1 MQDDNPS
8 FDYIIIGAGTAGCLM
23 ANRLS
28 ADASKRVLLIE
39 AGRKDDYHWIHI
51 PVGYLYCIGNPR
63 TDWLYSTEP
72 DAGLNGRAL
81 RYPRGKTLGGCSS
94 INGMIYMRG
103 QARDYDA
110 WAELTGDASWRWD
123 NALPYF
129 KLHENHYKGADAL
142 HGASGVVPELLQDK
156 TSPYQKLL
164 RHHTA
169 GGEWR
174 VEKQRLRWD
183 ILDAF
188 SDAAVQAGIPAT
200 DDFNRGNNEGV
211 GYFEVNQKSGW
222 RWNTAKAF
230 LRPMCYGRPNFELWN
245 NAQVCKLVVQ
255 AQPDGSK
262 RCTGVEVWTGSERLT
277 VLATRDSGKDRGLIG
292 EVILCAGSIGSPQIL
307 QLSGIG
313 PGALLQQHGVAVVH
327 DLPGVGAN
335 LQDHLQIRS
344 VYKIHDSAGASGKAL
359 SLNTMTQTLL
369 GKARI
374 GLEYALKRTGP
385 MSMAPSQLGAF
396 TRSSPDQKYPNI
408 EYHVQPLSLDAFG
421 EPLHSFNAFTAS
433 VCNLNPTSRGTV
445 HIKSPH
451 FEDAPAIAPN
461 YLSTPEDRQVAA
473 DSLRVT
479 RKIVSQS
486 ALAKYKPEEFK
497 PGVQYQ
503 TDDDLT
509 RLAGDIATTIFHPV
523 GTTKMGHNDDPM
535 AVVDS
540 HLRVRG
546 IRGLRVVDAG
556 VMPLITSGNT
566 NSPTLMIAEKAAQ
579 WIQAG
584 V

>member
-1 MQDDNPS
+1 MNENI
-8 FDYIIIGAGTAGCLM
+8 FDYIIVGGGTAGCLL

-51 PVGYLYCIGNPR
+51 PVGYLHCIGNPR
-63 TDWLYSTEP
+63 TDWLYNTEP
-72 DAGLNGRAL
+72 DAGLNGRSL

-103 QARDYDA
+103 QARDYDQ
-110 WAELTGDASWRWD
+110 WAQLIGDDAWRWD

-129 KLHENHYKGADAL
+129 MLHEDHYKGASAM
-142 HGASGVVPELLQDK
+142 HGAHGTAPALMQDPAV
-156 TSPYQKLL
+156 PYQKTL
-164 RHHTA
+164 RHRKS

-174 VEKQRLRWD
+174 VDKQRLRWD
-183 ILDAF
+183 LLDAF
-188 SDAAVQAGIPAT
+188 SAAAQQAGIPAT
-200 DDFNRGNNEGV
+200 DDFNRGDNEGV
-211 GYFEVNQKSGW
+211 GYFEVNQKNGW

-230 LRPMCYGRPNFELWN
+230 LRPACFGRPNFEMWTS
-245 NAQVCKLVVQ
+245 AQVSKLVIERQ
-255 AQPDGSK
+255 DDGSQ
-262 RCTGVEVWTGSERLT
+262 RCTGVQVWTGQEN
-277 VLATRDSGKDRGLIG
+277 VLAFATRDSGKAQGKLG
-292 EVILCAGSIGSPQIL
+292 EVILSAGSIGSPQIL

-313 PGALLQQHGVAVVH
+313 PAALLQQHGIPVVT

-344 VYKIHDSAGASGKAL
+344 VYKVNKLSGSKINNFTLNTLGSSLWGKA
-359 SLNTMTQTLL
+359 
-369 GKARI
+369 KI
-374 GLEYALKRTGP
+374 GLEYAFRQTGP

-396 TRSSPDQKYPNI
+396 TRSSPDQPYPNI

-445 HIKSPH
+445 QIKSAR

-479 RKIVSQS
+479 RRIVSQS
-486 ALAKYKPEEFK
+486 ALAGYQPEEFR
-497 PGVQYQ
+497 PGVQFQ
-503 TDDDLT
+503 SDEDLA

-523 GTTKMGHNDDPM
+523 GTTKMGRADDPM
-535 AVVDS
+535 AVVDA

-546 IRGLRVVDAG
+546 ITGLRVVDAG

-579 WIQAG
+579 WIQEG
-584 V
+584 I